1 MAGTHG
7 FTVDWTP
14 YPWGSDHYREHGSMM
29 PPDALDQLRPYDALF
44 FGAVG
49 APDVPDTVT
58 LWGLL
63 IPIRRAF
70 DQYVNLRPV
79 RHIEGVPSPLVRP
92 DGIDLVVVR
101 ENSEGEYSDTGGRE
115 NRGPRTSTRC
125 RRPALPG
132 TVSSASPR
140 YAAELAQRRS
150 GRLTSATKSNGILH
164 TMPYW
169 DEVVAETAGR
179 YPTCG

>member
-1 MAGTHG
+1 MPAHYSVAVIAGDGIGPEIVPRAIEVVDRVAGTHG

-115 NRGPRTSTRC
+115 NRGAP
-125 RRPALPG
+125 
-132 TVSSASPR
+132 
-140 YAAELAQRRS
+140 
-150 GRLTSATKSNGILH
+150 
-164 TMPYW
+164 
-169 DEVVAETAGR
+169 DE
-179 YPTCG
+179 